1 MISCIEYFEHL
12 AENCKF
18 KKYFFYDS
26 DKLTEKEAKYH
37 IKSGSLWNQY
47 GFIVD
52 QYEYEVM
59 KKLFDQVYEAKLEE
73 AFINGQ
79 NNVVNHSN
87 SLELGLP
94 LDTF

>member
-1 MISCIEYFEHL
+1 MISCIEYFETL
-12 AENCKF
+12 YEDVKV

-37 IKSGSLWNQY
+37 IEYGRLWNQY

-79 NNVVNHSN
+79 NNV
-87 SLELGLP
+87 LENN
-94 LDTF
+94 

>member
-1 MISCIEYFEHL
+1 MYISMISQVEYFEQL
-12 AENCKF
+12 AENCKV

-37 IKSGSLWNQY
+37 IESGSLWNQY

-59 KKLFDQVYEAKLEE
+59 KKLFDQVYQAKLEE
-73 AFINGQ
+73 N
-79 NNVVNHSN
+79 
-87 SLELGLP
+87 
-94 LDTF
+94 

>member
-12 AENCKF
+12 AENCKV

-37 IKSGSLWNQY
+37 IESGSLWNQY

-59 KKLFDQVYEAKLEE
+59 KKLFDQVYESKLEE
-73 AFINGQ
+73 AFVSGQ
-79 NNVVNHSN
+79 NNI
-87 SLELGLP
+87 LENN
-94 LDTF
+94 

>member
-1 MISCIEYFEHL
+1 MISCIEYFETLH
-12 AENCKF
+12 EKVEV

-37 IKSGSLWNQY
+37 IESGSLWNQY

-59 KKLFDQVYEAKLEE
+59 KKFFDQVYEAKLEE
-73 AFINGQ
+73 AFVNGQ
-79 NNVVNHSN
+79 NNV
-87 SLELGLP
+87 LENN
-94 LDTF
+94 